1 METVAYA
8 DFARLEM
15 RVGKIVE
22 VKRHENADKLYIV
35 QVDVGEKTLQTV
47 TSLVP
52 YYSEEEL
59 MGKTVVVL
67 CNLQKAKMR
76 GETSECMLLCAETDD
91 GSESVLLTP
100 ERMMPLRSAT
110 DLWCAYT
117 ETKDKK
123 IRQRSLQYYSFILVF
138 AIGATLGGIVTDAV
152 GVHAVW
158 ICCIGLLIS
167 FLIMFI
173 QEEVRDFEK
182 LEADQKLQL
191 ELGTLADELKD
202 IGREIKRCLGNGK
215 IEK

>member
-67 CNLQKAKMR
+67 C
-76 GETSECMLLCAETDD
+76 MLLCAETDD

-100 ERMMPLRSAT
+100 ERMMPAGVR
-110 DLWCAYT
+110 
-117 ETKDKK
+117 
-123 IRQRSLQYYSFILVF
+123 
-138 AIGATLGGIVTDAV
+138 IV
-152 GVHAVW
+152 
-158 ICCIGLLIS
+158 
-167 FLIMFI
+167 
-173 QEEVRDFEK
+173 
-182 LEADQKLQL
+182 
-191 ELGTLADELKD
+191 
-202 IGREIKRCLGNGK
+202 
-215 IEK
+215 

>member
-59 MGKTVVVL
+59 MEKTVVVL

-100 ERMMPLRSAT
+100 ERMMPAGVRIL
-110 DLWCAYT
+110 Y
-117 ETKDKK
+117 KK
-123 IRQRSLQYYSFILVF
+123 IEWRRRI
-138 AIGATLGGIVTDAV
+138 AIRLDITLLR
-152 GVHAVW
+152 H
-158 ICCIGLLIS
+158 LLAWPPAPYAP
-167 FLIMFI
+167 L
-173 QEEVRDFEK
+173 
-182 LEADQKLQL
+182 
-191 ELGTLADELKD
+191 
-202 IGREIKRCLGNGK
+202 
-215 IEK
+215 

>member
-35 QVDVGEKTLQTV
+35 QVDVGQKTLQTV

-67 CNLQKAKMR
+67 CNLQMR

-100 ERMMPLRSAT
+100 ERMMPA
-110 DLWCAYT
+110 
-117 ETKDKK
+117 
-123 IRQRSLQYYSFILVF
+123 
-138 AIGATLGGIVTDAV
+138 
-152 GVHAVW
+152 GVRV
-158 ICCIGLLIS
+158 
-167 FLIMFI
+167 
-173 QEEVRDFEK
+173 V
-182 LEADQKLQL
+182 
-191 ELGTLADELKD
+191 
-202 IGREIKRCLGNGK
+202 
-215 IEK
+215 

>member
-35 QVDVGEKTLQTV
+35 QVDVGQKTLQTV

-76 GETSECMLLCAETDD
+76 GETSECMLLCGETDD

-100 ERMMPLRSAT
+100 ERMMPA
-110 DLWCAYT
+110 
-117 ETKDKK
+117 
-123 IRQRSLQYYSFILVF
+123 
-138 AIGATLGGIVTDAV
+138 
-152 GVHAVW
+152 GVRV
-158 ICCIGLLIS
+158 
-167 FLIMFI
+167 
-173 QEEVRDFEK
+173 V
-182 LEADQKLQL
+182 
-191 ELGTLADELKD
+191 
-202 IGREIKRCLGNGK
+202 
-215 IEK
+215 